1 MLSMINAQKKLK
13 KLSRAEVS
21 SKPSTGTCRD
31 NNRPLSTYSNKPV
44 SNNRF
49 CSICG
54 GDHNVLVIGLENG
67 EHIVTPS
74 FCKRKA
80 IRVKVADG
88 RRRAKR
94 LDLVDIFWPSEKE
107 EY

>member
-1 MLSMINAQKKLK
+1 MIRSKDKEGGLGPA
-13 KLSRAEVS
+13 R
-21 SKPSTGTCRD
+21 KPSPGMFRD
-31 NNRPLSTYSNKPV
+31 NNRLLSTYSNKPV

-49 CSICG
+49 CSVCR

-80 IRVKVADG
+80 TRVRVADG
-88 RRRAKR
+88 RRRATR

-107 EY
+107 GS